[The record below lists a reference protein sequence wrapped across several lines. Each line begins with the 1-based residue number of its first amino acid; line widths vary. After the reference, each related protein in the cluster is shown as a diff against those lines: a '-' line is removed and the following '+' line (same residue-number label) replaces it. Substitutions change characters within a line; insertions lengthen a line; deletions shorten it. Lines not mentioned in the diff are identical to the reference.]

1 MEQKF
6 KRSLNFAIK
15 VNSEKSER
23 PSSIINYLPHHGV
36 RNINKPGRIRVVSD
50 AVAVLKVYASTTTS

>member
-1 MEQKF
+1 MIIKQGHV
-6 KRSLNFAIK
+6 IK

-36 RNINKPGRIRVVSD
+36 RNINKPGRFRVMSD
-50 AVAVLKVYASTTTS
+50 AAPVLKIYASTTTS